1 MQARYAMAQWNPLS
15 PLSLS
20 LTLPLI
26 LHCGFA
32 GLSDATAAAFG
43 SYPKGRFGR

>member
-15 PLSLS
+15 SLSLS
-20 LTLPLI
+20 LPLI